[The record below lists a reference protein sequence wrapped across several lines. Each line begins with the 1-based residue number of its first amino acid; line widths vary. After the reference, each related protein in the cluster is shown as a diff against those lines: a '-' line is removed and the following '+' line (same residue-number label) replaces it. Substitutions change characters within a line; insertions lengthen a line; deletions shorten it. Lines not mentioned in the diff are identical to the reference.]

1 MDSVPAIS
9 VLLPVCNTEKYLAE
23 ALDSLEAQTFRSF
36 EIIAVNDGSTDRSG
50 EILRSY
56 AARFPNIRLIEQP
69 NRGKPAALNAGLA
82 QASGEWI
89 AIMDSDDSAAP
100 EYLGHLYATARK
112 TGADLVQ
119 CGYELVYPE
128 CRIPRDSRWA
138 CTAPHS
144 LAQFPELLFL
154 DNTNWNKLYR
164 MRMLKKFNIRFDEEL
179 KMAEDLP
186 FFFQTLLAAN
196 RIAVTPHPLYF
207 YRQEREGQLTAID
220 DARCFSVFR
229 AFGDTNRFIEEH
241 GFDYIRPWL
250 LHSALSL
257 FAYMYERAKP
267 EFREEFFRKMNA
279 YFLSASCTP
288 HTKIP
293 PGPWRGASAPDKIR
307 WGMLRILHPL
317 SLRAILR
324 KDKKAYD
331 RLIAFRLFL
340 LYLFRKLS

>member
-1 MDSVPAIS
+1 MNSAPAIS
-9 VLLPVCNTEKYLAE
+9 VLFPVYNTEKYLAE
-23 ALDSLEAQTFRSF
+23 ALDSLEAQIFRNF

-50 EILRSY
+50 EILRDY
-56 AARFPNIRLIEQP
+56 AARFPNIRLIEQA
-69 NRGKPAALNAGLA
+69 NSGKPAALNAGLD

-100 EYLGHLYATARK
+100 EYLGHLYATAQK
-112 TGADLVQ
+112 TEADLVQ

-164 MRMLKKFNIRFDEEL
+164 MQMLKTYNIRFDQEL

-267 EFREEFFRKMNA
+267 EFRE
-279 YFLSASCTP
+279 
-288 HTKIP
+288 
-293 PGPWRGASAPDKIR
+293 
-307 WGMLRILHPL
+307 
-317 SLRAILR
+317 
-324 KDKKAYD
+324 
-331 RLIAFRLFL
+331 
-340 LYLFRKLS
+340 

>member
-1 MDSVPAIS
+1 MDSAPAIS
-9 VLLPVCNTEKYLAE
+9 VLFPVYNTEKYLAE
-23 ALDSLEAQTFRSF
+23 ALDSLEAQTFRNF

-50 EILRSY
+50 EILRDY

-69 NRGKPAALNAGLA
+69 NCGKPAALNAGLDL
-82 QASGEWI
+82 ASGDWI
-89 AIMDSDDSAAP
+89 AIMDSDDAAAP
-100 EYLGHLYATARK
+100 EYLAHLYASAQE
-112 TGADLVQ
+112 TGADLVS
-119 CGYELVYPE
+119 CGYELIYPE
-128 CRIPRDSRWA
+128 CRILRDSRWA
-138 CTAPHS
+138 CAAPHS
-144 LAQFPELLFL
+144 LAEFPELLFL

-164 MRMLKKFNIRFDEEL
+164 MQMLKKYNIRFDREL

-196 RIAVTPHPLYF
+196 RIAVIPQPLYF
-207 YRQEREGQLTAID
+207 YRQEREGQLSAID
-220 DARCFSVFR
+220 DVRCFSVFR

-241 GFDYIRPWL
+241 GFDYIRPCL

-267 EFREEFFRKMNA
+267 EFREEFFGKMNA
-279 YFLSASCTP
+279 YFHSIGCTP

-293 PGPWRGASAPDKIR
+293 PGPWRGASAPDKVR

-324 KDKKAYD
+324 NDRTAYD

-340 LYLFRKLS
+340 LNLFRKLS

>member
-138 CTAPHS
+138 CSAPNS

-196 RIAVTPHPLYF
+196 RIAVTPLPLYF

-279 YFLSASCTP
+279 YFLSAGCTP

>member
-1 MDSVPAIS
+1 
-9 VLLPVCNTEKYLAE
+9 
-23 ALDSLEAQTFRSF
+23 
-36 EIIAVNDGSTDRSG
+36 
-50 EILRSY
+50 
-56 AARFPNIRLIEQP
+56 
-69 NRGKPAALNAGLA
+69 
-82 QASGEWI
+82 
-89 AIMDSDDSAAP
+89 
-100 EYLGHLYATARK
+100 
-112 TGADLVQ
+112 
-119 CGYELVYPE
+119 
-128 CRIPRDSRWA
+128 
-138 CTAPHS
+138 
-144 LAQFPELLFL
+144 
-154 DNTNWNKLYR
+154 
-164 MRMLKKFNIRFDEEL
+164 MLKKFNIRFDEEL

-267 EFREEFFRKMNA
+267 EFREEFFREMNA
-279 YFLSASCTP
+279 YFLSAGCTP

-293 PGPWRGASAPDKIR
+293 PGPWRGASAPDKVR

-324 KDKKAYD
+324 NDRKAYD

>member
-1 MDSVPAIS
+1 MNSAPAIS
-9 VLLPVCNTEKYLAE
+9 VLFPVYNTEKYLAE
-23 ALDSLEAQTFRSF
+23 ALDSLEAQTFRNF

-50 EILRSY
+50 EILRDY
-56 AARFPNIRLIEQP
+56 AARFPNIRLIEQA
-69 NRGKPAALNAGLA
+69 NSGKPAALNAGLDL
-82 QASGEWI
+82 ASGEWI

-100 EYLGHLYATARK
+100 EYLEHLYATAQK
-112 TGADLVQ
+112 TEADLVS
-119 CGYELVYPE
+119 CGYELIYPE
-128 CRIPRDSRWA
+128 CRILRDSRWA
-138 CTAPHS
+138 CVAPHS
-144 LAQFPELLFL
+144 LAEFPELLFL

-164 MRMLKKFNIRFDEEL
+164 MQMLKTYNIRFDREL

-196 RIAVTPHPLYF
+196 RIAVIPQPLYF
-207 YRQEREGQLTAID
+207 YRQEREGQLSAID

-267 EFREEFFRKMNA
+267 EFREEFFGKMNA
-279 YFLSASCTP
+279 YFHSIGCTA
-288 HTKIP
+288 HAKIP
-293 PGPWRGASAPDKIR
+293 PGPWCGASAPDKVR

-324 KDKKAYD
+324 NDRKTYD

-340 LYLFRKLS
+340 LNLFRKLS

>member
-1 MDSVPAIS
+1 MNSAPAIS

-220 DARCFSVFR
+220 DAR
-229 AFGDTNRFIEEH
+229 
-241 GFDYIRPWL
+241 
-250 LHSALSL
+250 
-257 FAYMYERAKP
+257 
-267 EFREEFFRKMNA
+267 
-279 YFLSASCTP
+279 
-288 HTKIP
+288 
-293 PGPWRGASAPDKIR
+293 
-307 WGMLRILHPL
+307 
-317 SLRAILR
+317 
-324 KDKKAYD
+324 
-331 RLIAFRLFL
+331 
-340 LYLFRKLS
+340 

>member
-100 EYLGHLYATARK
+100 EYLGHLYATARR

-186 FFFQTLLAAN
+186 FFFQTLLSAN

-267 EFREEFFRKMNA
+267 EFREEFFREMNA
-279 YFLSASCTP
+279 YFLSAGCTP

>member
-1 MDSVPAIS
+1 
-9 VLLPVCNTEKYLAE
+9 
-23 ALDSLEAQTFRSF
+23 
-36 EIIAVNDGSTDRSG
+36 
-50 EILRSY
+50 
-56 AARFPNIRLIEQP
+56 
-69 NRGKPAALNAGLA
+69 
-82 QASGEWI
+82 
-89 AIMDSDDSAAP
+89 MDSDDSAAP

-144 LAQFPELLFL
+144 LAQFPKLLFL

-279 YFLSASCTP
+279 YFLSAGCTP

>member
-1 MDSVPAIS
+1 MNSAPAIS
-9 VLLPVCNTEKYLAE
+9 VLFPVYNTEKYLAE
-23 ALDSLEAQTFRSF
+23 ALDSLEAQTFRNF

-50 EILRSY
+50 EILRDY
-56 AARFPNIRLIEQP
+56 AARFPNIRLIEQA
-69 NRGKPAALNAGLA
+69 NSGKPAALNAGLD

-89 AIMDSDDSAAP
+89 AIMDSDDSVAP
-100 EYLGHLYATARK
+100 EYLEHLYATAQEN
-112 TGADLVQ
+112 GADLVS
-119 CGYELVYPE
+119 CGYELIYPE
-128 CRIPRDSRWA
+128 CRILRDSRWA
-138 CTAPHS
+138 CTVPHS
-144 LAQFPELLFL
+144 LAEFPELLFL

-164 MRMLKKFNIRFDEEL
+164 MQMLKTYNIRFDREL

-267 EFREEFFRKMNA
+267 EFREEFFGKMNA
-279 YFLSASCTP
+279 YFHSIGCTP
-288 HTKIP
+288 RTKIP
-293 PGPWRGASAPDKIR
+293 SGPWRGASAPDKVR

-324 KDKKAYD
+324 NDRKAYD

>member
-1 MDSVPAIS
+1 MRLGKFAVLRRREDSSKVP
-9 VLLPVCNTEKYLAE
+9 
-23 ALDSLEAQTFRSF
+23 
-36 EIIAVNDGSTDRSG
+36 
-50 EILRSY
+50 LR
-56 AARFPNIRLIEQP
+56 P
-69 NRGKPAALNAGLA
+69 GKPAALNAGLA

-196 RIAVTPHPLYF
+196 RIIRTVSLKN
-207 YRQEREGQLTAID
+207 TASITS
-220 DARCFSVFR
+220 AHGCF
-229 AFGDTNRFIEEH
+229 
-241 GFDYIRPWL
+241 
-250 LHSALSL
+250 
-257 FAYMYERAKP
+257 
-267 EFREEFFRKMNA
+267 
-279 YFLSASCTP
+279 
-288 HTKIP
+288 IP
-293 PGPWRGASAPDKIR
+293 R
-307 WGMLRILHPL
+307 
-317 SLRAILR
+317 
-324 KDKKAYD
+324 
-331 RLIAFRLFL
+331 
-340 LYLFRKLS
+340 

>member
-138 CTAPHS
+138 CTVPHS
-144 LAQFPELLFL
+144 LAEFPELLFL

-164 MRMLKKFNIRFDEEL
+164 MQMLKTYNIRFDQEL

-196 RIAVTPHPLYF
+196 RIAVIPQPLYF

-267 EFREEFFRKMNA
+267 EFREEFFREMNA
-279 YFLSASCTP
+279 YFLSAGCTP

-324 KDKKAYD
+324 KNKKAYD